1 MMIQKLQSNIQKEIK
16 FIDFRYIL
24 LLILPVLSIF
34 IYGKYRCDNYHK
46 NNNVDRLEFNLFKN
60 SHKFGLDGWSI
71 THFTLF
77 FIIGFFYPQIFI
89 ITISLGIL
97 WELFE
102 TFIGI
107 YKPTFIKGFGF
118 CTLTDNKY
126 KVWWYGKWSDLV
138 VNLLGFLCGS
148 YLKKNY
154 F

>member
-1 MMIQKLQSNIQKEIK
+1 MIQKLQSNIQQELKL
-16 FIDFRYIL
+16 IDFRYIL

-46 NNNVDRLEFNLFKN
+46 NYNVDRLEFNLFKN

-77 FIIGFFYPQIFI
+77 FIIGFLYPQMFFTT
-89 ITISLGIL
+89 ITLGLL

-107 YKPTFIKGFGF
+107 YKPNFIKDFGF
-118 CTLTDNKY
+118 CKLSDNKY
-126 KVWWYGKWSDLV
+126 KVWWYGKWSDII
-138 VNLLGFLCGS
+138 VNLIGFLCGA
-148 YLKKNY
+148 YIKKNY